1 MEINTKRLGG
11 EKMSFI
17 VAIDGPAGS
26 GKGTITK
33 QVGERLGLINID
45 TGAMFRCVT
54 LNMLEKGIQV
64 EEENKIK
71 EMLAQI
77 EMDLKEN
84 GEIFLNGKDVTKRI
98 RENDINHFIS
108 PISMIPMVRQKLLDL
123 QRKMAEGRN
132 VIMEGRDIGTVVFP
146 NADVKIYLDA
156 SPEERA
162 RRRVQQN
169 QEKGILTS
177 YEEVLKSIK
186 DRDEKDKTREIA
198 PLRQAED
205 AIYIDS
211 TNMTVEEVTDEIVRI
226 VKVRQGKEQ

>member
-1 MEINTKRLGG
+1 
-11 EKMSFI
+11 MSFI

-54 LNMLEKGIQV
+54 LNMIEEGIGVKEQ
-64 EEENKIK
+64 NKIK
-71 EMLAQI
+71 EILEKI
-77 EMDLKEN
+77 EIDLKEN
-84 GEIFLNGKDVTKRI
+84 GEVFLNGKDVTKRI

-108 PISMIPMVRQKLLDL
+108 PISIIPMVRQKLLEI

-132 VIMEGRDIGTVVFP
+132 IIMEGRDIGTVVFP
-146 NADVKIYLDA
+146 NADIKIYLDA

-186 DRDEKDKTREIA
+186 NRDEKDKTREIA
-198 PLRQAED
+198 PLRKAED

-211 TNMTVEEVTDEIVRI
+211 TNMTMEEVTNEL
-226 VKVRQGKEQ
+226 VKMIKQKQRYKNSEK

>member
-1 MEINTKRLGG
+1 
-11 EKMSFI
+11 MSLI

-54 LNMLEKGIQV
+54 LNMLQEGIEI
-64 EEENKIK
+64 EEENRIK
-71 EMLAQI
+71 EMLNEI
-77 EMDLKEN
+77 KIDLKEN
-84 GEIFLNGKDVTKRI
+84 EQVFLNGQEVTKRI
-98 RENDINHFIS
+98 RESDINQFIS
-108 PISMIPMVRQKLLDL
+108 PVSMLPMVREKLLDL
-123 QRKMAEGRN
+123 QRKMVQGKN
-132 VIMEGRDIGTVVFP
+132 IIMEGRDIGTVVFP

-169 QEKGILTS
+169 QEKGIMTS

-186 DRDEKDKTREIA
+186 ERDQKDSTRKIA
-198 PLRQAED
+198 PLRKAED
-205 AIYIDS
+205 AIYMDS
-211 TNMTVEEVTDEIVRI
+211 TNMTIDEVTDTIVECI
-226 VKVRQGKEQ
+226 YGVKFIIKRKL

>member
-1 MEINTKRLGG
+1 
-11 EKMSFI
+11 MSFI

-33 QVGERLGLINID
+33 QVGERLELINID

-77 EMDLKEN
+77 EIDLKEN

-108 PISMIPMVRQKLLDL
+108 PISMIPIVRQKLLEL

-156 SPEERA
+156 LPEERA

-169 QEKGILTS
+169 QEKGMLTS

-186 DRDEKDKTREIA
+186 NRDEKDKTREIA

-205 AIYIDS
+205 AIYMDS
-211 TNMTVEEVTDEIVRI
+211 TNMTVEEVTYEIVRI
-226 VKVRQGKEQ
+226 VKARQGKQQ

>member
-1 MEINTKRLGG
+1 
-11 EKMSFI
+11 MSFI

-169 QEKGILTS
+169 QEKGMLTS
-177 YEEVLKSIK
+177 YEDVLKSIK
-186 DRDEKDKTREIA
+186 NRDEKDKTREIA

-205 AIYIDS
+205 AIYMDS
-211 TNMTVEEVTDEIVRI
+211 TNMTVEEVTNEIVKI
-226 VKVRQGKEQ
+226 VKARQGKEQ